1 MGLLSR
7 TKLLFLNQQAFCSWA
22 LDCLDWWGGGGATP
36 LAHKT
41 KVDSEASR
49 EGLAVVARP
58 SFFAPLEEQTP
69 PSTMSSLHFSQCF
82 TATNTTHLIG
92 CAGGRNGTDFEPR
105 IDNISLDVAADRRR
119 ARA

>member
-1 MGLLSR
+1 M
-7 TKLLFLNQQAFCSWA
+7 
-22 LDCLDWWGGGGATP
+22 
-36 LAHKT
+36 
-41 KVDSEASR
+41 
-49 EGLAVVARP
+49 AVVARP

-119 ARA
+119 SRA